1 MGAVRG
7 YEWREYIIF
16 IVITAIVATII
27 REHQIA
33 DVWHHADVR
42 WADHRP
48 PHCTVGGKKTF
59 EMRKRRDNTAYPRK
73 FLYENEMTLIS

>member
-1 MGAVRG
+1 MSVGAVRG

-16 IVITAIVATII
+16 IVITAIVASII

-42 WADHRP
+42 WADHHRL
-48 PHCTVGGKKTF
+48 PHCTVGF
-59 EMRKRRDNTAYPRK
+59 YHVFWEHLIPRK
-73 FLYENEMTLIS
+73 ENVAVKFFEEFAM